1 MIYSTTPAP
10 CNVAIVEHSCV
21 RLTRNITL
29 NPAGLLPKGTLGAVV
44 SCGDDGAPQVV
55 EFIINDAS
63 FVVSF
68 EHQLDAL
75 ELSEPP
81 AGGFPKAGAQAAA
94 AASEA
99 ALAAGLSQ
107 AQAQAQAKAAATAA
121 ASEFPDIDEDDC
133 RSQEK
138 QHFFAFSFGHLD
150 FANGSEAALD
160 CVYLGFD
167 NKMVSANRILDAKA
181 KSTLPANCVLMA
193 VNYLGHMTEDE
204 FAEE

>member
-1 MIYSTTPAP
+1 MIYSTTPSP

-94 AASEA
+94 AAAASEA

-107 AQAQAQAKAAATAA
+107 AEAKAAAKAA

-150 FANGSEAALD
+150 FVHGTEAALD

-167 NKMVSANRILDAKA
+167 SKMVSANRILDAKA

-193 VNYLGHMTEDE
+193 VNYLGYMSDEEFNED
-204 FAEE
+204 